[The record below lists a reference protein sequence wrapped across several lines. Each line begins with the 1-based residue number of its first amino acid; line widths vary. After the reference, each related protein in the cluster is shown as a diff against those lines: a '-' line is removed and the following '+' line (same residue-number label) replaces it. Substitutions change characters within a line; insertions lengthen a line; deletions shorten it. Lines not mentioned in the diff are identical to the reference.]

1 MKDFYQMV
9 LGQVGV
15 TTWDI
20 FVVYVFCIFRRSN
33 LWTNRKGFH

>member
-9 LGQVGV
+9 LETQVGV
-15 TTWDI
+15 KTWDI

-33 LWTNRKGFH
+33 L